1 VEHHPGEERKMYLR
15 KEKFEE
21 LKEKYKNLLIVQSDV
36 TNAMNFVYELLKAEA
51 DAIKVLEPYATSF
64 INRTDEAAYAVFD
77 LCGDIENEIFSE
89 GQVCI
94 KN

>member
-1 VEHHPGEERKMYLR
+1 MYLR

-21 LKEKYKNLLIVQSDV
+21 LKEKYKNLLIMRSDV
-36 TNAMNFVYELLKAEA
+36 TDALNFVYELLKAEA
-51 DAIKVLEPYATSF
+51 DAVRVLEPYATSF
-64 INRTDEAAYAVFD
+64 INHIDEAAYAVFD
-77 LCGDIENEIFSE
+77 FCSDIENERFSE